1 MATQPKRARVAAYV
15 ELVGGADHCETCL
28 LVVVARLS
36 SDVERTRE
44 ACYAFRCGEGAAACW
59 APAACRPRACAR
71 SAASTPALGART
83 GVEPPVGRRRGAR
96 GGLRGDC
103 ALRELAGPAASLRW
117 GPADPSVRVNHCRDA
132 YAVVLAVGG
141 ARVAYSGDCRPSD
154 AFAAAAARGFP
165 ASACEVLI
173 HEATFDDG
181 EVAHAVAKRHS
192 TVSEALDV
200 AKRAQATT
208 CVLTHFSQRYGAM
221 SAPAAFDGLSFARA
235 RAFAARSRRCRP
247 TWRRAPRRGNDRST
261 ATTTRG
267 RGPARPSRGS
277 ASRRRRA
284 RRRAA
289 PPSAAL
295 LAFYGA
301 RAPDRVADVA
311 RVLPLFR
318 RNPAEFTRIPK
329 DLSGLP
335 HGLVVPETLRAPA
348 HAEAHAAVARH
359 AGRRDLG
366 AAGRR
371 ACAARAELLRS
382 LVAAGDLEAAVDLSL
397 AADAATRAA
406 LPAGCVLEDRPHAG
420 FADVVTKVQRK
431 GMDGERISHVRLA
444 AGEKFARVEP
454 VGSPLGSMKQLAS
467 LDEAARVSESFARR
481 ASERRLG
488 KIKKDPF
495 ASGAMGSMKPLEANV
510 RLPWVAVAEDEVT
523 DYVTGAKSL
532 LIVPV
537 CYNDESCDES
547 WDSLGLIASAHD
559 GDPYAYFEEVVSVLN
574 AYADQSSFGRVSFE
588 ATYADMVTLDTV
600 SVGQCGSIDSINYW
614 SGGDN
619 AYDTLSYP
627 VLNDA
632 GTYGSVPEDW
642 DYASVYAYD
651 YDASVAHELGHNFGA
666 NHASY
671 MTGGERGAVAYADD
685 EGSWVEYGSPYSTM
699 GQGDIEDDLGASAQF
714 SCNPCGP
721 YTLNRIDDGTLPAEG
736 DGTVAV
742 VALSCEAADTYFFL
756 EHRVT
761 DTSGTGVLLHWA
773 SIDDTYGGTGYVSNT
788 VTVDAHADTSSWADA
803 ALYPGES
810 LTIDLTSSSGASYPV
825 IVEAVETD
833 AGALEVTITASDTA
847 PPTVTPAPSTAAPIR
862 SPTTESESCGSVCC
876 DTLSGLSNTYSW
888 SDATRIARTDDE
900 DGYCCSEHCSFA
912 IVEGST
918 TYYLQYVWSKYY
930 ITATDPCHS
939 SGSLSYYDTFQPTPY
954 APTKTPTA
962 EPSPK
967 PTSNPSYGAT
977 AMPTVF
983 VGDPTRTPVSAP
995 TPAPSAVP
1003 SYACGEGQ
1011 HLYWLQKGPSESADE
1026 WEAATI
1032 KAFHSAGGKRQYLCF
1047 PACITL
1053 SIDFGMEEDMPDED
1067 AYIRF
1072 GSETGETTTFY
1083 FSEDAAVDTL
1093 FTFVICFADG
1103 AFGNVPTGFP
1113 SRDAGASPSPRPRAP
1128 TRDSLAGTSWYTKKS
1143 KNTCEKYVAKKAKNC
1158 KKTDDFD
1165 VKGQVACALTC
1176 GECTPPPSPYP
1187 SSAPTVT
1194 LMPTTPAD
1202 DCADSTSWYCAS
1214 PAPHKKSKDTCEDYV
1229 AKKSKNCKKYG
1240 FDGTQAHVPAPAAN
1254 KKSKDT
1260 CADYVTKKSKNCKKD
1275 GFDGTP
1281 AESAC
1286 PVTCGAC

>member
-1 MATQPKRARVAAYV
+1 
-15 ELVGGADHCETCL
+15 
-28 LVVVARLS
+28 
-36 SDVERTRE
+36 
-44 ACYAFRCGEGAAACW
+44 
-59 APAACRPRACAR
+59 
-71 SAASTPALGART
+71 
-83 GVEPPVGRRRGAR
+83 
-96 GGLRGDC
+96 
-103 ALRELAGPAASLRW
+103 
-117 GPADPSVRVNHCRDA
+117 
-132 YAVVLAVGG
+132 
-141 ARVAYSGDCRPSD
+141 
-154 AFAAAAARGFP
+154 
-165 ASACEVLI
+165 
-173 HEATFDDG
+173 
-181 EVAHAVAKRHS
+181 
-192 TVSEALDV
+192 
-200 AKRAQATT
+200 
-208 CVLTHFSQRYGAM
+208 
-221 SAPAAFDGLSFARA
+221 
-235 RAFAARSRRCRP
+235 
-247 TWRRAPRRGNDRST
+247 
-261 ATTTRG
+261 
-267 RGPARPSRGS
+267 
-277 ASRRRRA
+277 
-284 RRRAA
+284 
-289 PPSAAL
+289 
-295 LAFYGA
+295 
-301 RAPDRVADVA
+301 
-311 RVLPLFR
+311 
-318 RNPAEFTRIPK
+318 
-329 DLSGLP
+329 
-335 HGLVVPETLRAPA
+335 
-348 HAEAHAAVARH
+348 
-359 AGRRDLG
+359 
-366 AAGRR
+366 
-371 ACAARAELLRS
+371 
-382 LVAAGDLEAAVDLSL
+382 
-397 AADAATRAA
+397 
-406 LPAGCVLEDRPHAG
+406 
-420 FADVVTKVQRK
+420 
-431 GMDGERISHVRLA
+431 
-444 AGEKFARVEP
+444 
-454 VGSPLGSMKQLAS
+454 
-467 LDEAARVSESFARR
+467 
-481 ASERRLG
+481 
-488 KIKKDPF
+488 
-495 ASGAMGSMKPLEANV
+495 MKPLEANV

-642 DYASVYAYD
+642 DYVVIMLPGCDSLSWSGIGWVSYPGTAQSVYAYD

-714 SCNPCGP
+714 LASTKMVFDWIDDDQVEWLEPYDFADGSAQCNPCGP

-756 EHRVT
+756 EHPRH
-761 DTSGTGVLLHWA
+761 GH
-773 SIDDTYGGTGYVSNT
+773 
-788 VTVDAHADTSSWADA
+788 
-803 ALYPGES
+803 S

-847 PPTVTPAPSTAAPIR
+847 PPTVSPAPSTAAPIR

-930 ITATDPCHS
+930 ITATDPCHE
-939 SGSLSYYDTFQPTPY
+939 SGGLSYYDSFEVEDVEAACVAEPTAMPTDEPDAVPVPTAPQPTPY

-967 PTSNPSYGAT
+967 PTSNPSYGPT

-1032 KAFHSAGGKRQYLCF
+1032 KAFVGDGIGLGDQANTLYDLTPGEHSAGGKRQYLCF
-1047 PACITL
+1047 PNACITL

-1113 SRDAGASPSPRPRAP
+1113 SVMPAPLPTPEPTLAPTPHPTPRPTPRPTLYPTLQPSDRRIIEEPAP
-1128 TRDSLAGTSWYTKKS
+1128 TPVPTTTPAPSSFVCEDSATPVPRRTSWYTKKS

-1176 GECTPPPSPYP
+1176 GECMPPPSPYP

-1202 DCADSTSWYCAS
+1202 DCADSTSQEEQG
-1214 PAPHKKSKDTCEDYV
+1214 HVRGLRREEI
-1229 AKKSKNCKKYG
+1229 KNCKKYG
-1240 FDGTQAHVPAPAAN
+1240 FDGTQAKYACPALCGECEVEVDDAACADSTSWYCESRRPAH

>member
-1 MATQPKRARVAAYV
+1 MRSCALLTVVAA
-15 ELVGGADHCETCL
+15 
-28 LVVVARLS
+28 
-36 SDVERTRE
+36 
-44 ACYAFRCGEGAAACW
+44 
-59 APAACRPRACAR
+59 
-71 SAASTPALGART
+71 
-83 GVEPPVGRRRGAR
+83 
-96 GGLRGDC
+96 
-103 ALRELAGPAASLRW
+103 
-117 GPADPSVRVNHCRDA
+117 
-132 YAVVLAVGG
+132 
-141 ARVAYSGDCRPSD
+141 
-154 AFAAAAARGFP
+154 
-165 ASACEVLI
+165 ASA
-173 HEATFDDG
+173 
-181 EVAHAVAKRHS
+181 
-192 TVSEALDV
+192 
-200 AKRAQATT
+200 Q
-208 CVLTHFSQRYGAM
+208 
-221 SAPAAFDGLSFARA
+221 
-235 RAFAARSRRCRP
+235 
-247 TWRRAPRRGNDRST
+247 
-261 ATTTRG
+261 
-267 RGPARPSRGS
+267 
-277 ASRRRRA
+277 
-284 RRRAA
+284 
-289 PPSAAL
+289 
-295 LAFYGA
+295 
-301 RAPDRVADVA
+301 
-311 RVLPLFR
+311 
-318 RNPAEFTRIPK
+318 EFTRIPK

-454 VGSPLGSMKQLAS
+454 VGSRAFSGSMKQVPVVGFELNGTFYLAESAIHCDKAALCVGGDGAPAQLAS

-642 DYASVYAYD
+642 DYVVIMLPGCDSLSWSGIGWVSYPGTAQSVYAYD

-714 SCNPCGP
+714 LASTKMVFDWIDDDQVEWLEPYDFADGSAQCNPCGP

-918 TYYLQYVWSKYY
+918 TYYLQYVWTKYY
-930 ITATDPCHS
+930 ITSTDPCHS
-939 SGSLSYYDTFQPTPY
+939 SGSLSYYDTFEVEDVEAACVAEPTAMPTDEPKAVPVPTAPQPTPY

-967 PTSNPSYGAT
+967 PTSNPSYGPT

-1003 SYACGEGQ
+1003 SYACDEGQ

-1032 KAFHSAGGKRQYLCF
+1032 KAFVGDGIGLGDQANTLYDFTPGEHSAGGKRQYLCF
-1047 PACITL
+1047 PNACITL
-1053 SIDFGMEEDMPDED
+1053 SIDFGTEEDMPDED

-1113 SRDAGASPSPRPRAP
+1113 SVMPAPLPTPEHTLAPTPHPTPRPTPRPTLYPTLQPSDLRIIVEPAPTPVPTTTPAPSSFVCEDSATPAPRRRVAPARRRPTRSQARPGTQRRARTRARSTSRRRRRTARRRTTSTSRARSARGVRRRARARAKRPRRRSRAPSRAASARRRRRITRRRRPRSRRCRRKRPATAPTRRRGTARRRRPVSLPDTRAALFPSREVTPHPPATQTRRARTRARTTSRRNRRIAKSTASTAPRPSTRAPRCAASARSRSTTPRAP
-1128 TRDSLAGTSWYTKKS
+1128 TRRPGTARAG
-1143 KNTCEKYVAKKAKNC
+1143 V
-1158 KKTDDFD
+1158 
-1165 VKGQVACALTC
+1165 
-1176 GECTPPPSPYP
+1176 
-1187 SSAPTVT
+1187 
-1194 LMPTTPAD
+1194 
-1202 DCADSTSWYCAS
+1202 
-1214 PAPHKKSKDTCEDYV
+1214 PHV
-1229 AKKSKNCKKYG
+1229 RRRR
-1240 FDGTQAHVPAPAAN
+1240 
-1254 KKSKDT
+1254 
-1260 CADYVTKKSKNCKKD
+1260 
-1275 GFDGTP
+1275 
-1281 AESAC
+1281 
-1286 PVTCGAC
+1286 GAT